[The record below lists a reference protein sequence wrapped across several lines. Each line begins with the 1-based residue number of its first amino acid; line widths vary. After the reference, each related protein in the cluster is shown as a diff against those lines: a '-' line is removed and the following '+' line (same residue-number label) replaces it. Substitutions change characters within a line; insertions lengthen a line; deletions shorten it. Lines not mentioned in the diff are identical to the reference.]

1 MKRPTRTRTT
11 SKTRMRRKTKK
22 RKLSD
27 EELKEIGDRIERFV
41 TSQIPYLRKFIVRN
55 WNQSGKYQSALDPGR
70 RKPLEFVNDE
80 EKAAFIP
87 FCVKQLYRV
96 PLRHPAYEGET
107 DALTCV
113 AIDYLNGMRWE
124 CSMVMGHCYV
134 LGPGGNGDHLREG
147 CGYLSR
153 LVEYRFQ
160 LCSERNPGLASRK
173 RRHRLL
179 LIARKSYPS
188 GQTNRTDFFW
198 AESGA
203 VNKTECLT
211 IGQI

>member
-1 MKRPTRTRTT
+1 MAETEESVTT
-11 SKTRMRRKTKK
+11 PVTDVTEVTEPLAAETPAVLDEEADEDEDEDDFEDEDEEEDEEE
-22 RKLSD
+22 KLSD

-134 LGPGGNGDHLREG
+134 LGPGGNGITYAKDVDTLVGWWNIDFNSVAREI
-147 CGYLSR
+147 R
-153 LVEYRFQ
+153 DWPLVKGDTVY
-160 LCSERNPGLASRK
+160 
-173 RRHRLL
+173 
-179 LIARKSYPS
+179 Y
-188 GQTNRTDFFW
+188 
-198 AESGA
+198 
-203 VNKTECLT
+203 
-211 IGQI
+211 